1 MSLARAA
8 LMAML
13 CLAPLTT
20 PALAQE
26 PTEEQITAAVSFSMN
41 YATSIMYHEIGHMLV
56 GELGLPVLGKE
67 EDAADSLA
75 AILMLDDETAP
86 DSWDAL
92 IDSADGWYFSA
103 THTTGTTIE
112 DFSYY
117 DEHSLDIQRAYA
129 MVCMMVGKEPDYFS
143 LVAEAYELD
152 QDRIDGCAYTYQQA
166 AGAWD
171 MLLTPHKV
179 DGEEGVPIKI
189 VYDDGGDYQ
198 YFADVAKEH
207 KLLEKAAALVMSK
220 YVIPREVTFRG
231 GLCGEA
237 NAYYSSSDA
246 EVTFCYEMAADTYN
260 LFINDIA
267 PLYAEGELSGG
278 EEASA
283 EEAGT
288 EEEDGGEAQAAFT
301 LDSWP
306 W

>member
-8 LMAML
+8 LLAVL
-13 CLAPLTT
+13 CLAPLT
-20 PALAQE
+20 PAHAQE
-26 PTEEQITAAVSFSMN
+26 PTEEQVTAALKFSMN
-41 YATSIMYHEIGHMLV
+41 YATSIVYHEVGHMLV

-75 AILMLDDETAP
+75 AILMLNDDSDPE
-86 DSWDAL
+86 SWDAL

-103 THTTGTTIE
+103 THSTGATIE

-143 LVAEAYELD
+143 EVAKSYELS
-152 QDRIDGCAYTYQQA
+152 QDRVDGCSYTYMQA
-166 AGAWD
+166 ANAWD
-171 MLLTPHKV
+171 TLLAPHVV
-179 DGEEGVPIKI
+179 DGEQGVPIKV

-198 YFADVAKEH
+198 FFADAVRKD

-231 GLCGEA
+231 ALCGEA
-237 NAYYSSSDA
+237 NAYYSVSEA
-246 EVTFCYEMAADTYN
+246 QVTFCYEMAEDTYN

-267 PLYAEGELSGG
+267 PLYEEGELSGG
-278 EEASA
+278 AEADESEGVKATFSA
-283 EEAGT
+283 N
-288 EEEDGGEAQAAFT
+288 D
-301 LDSWP
+301 WP
-306 W
+306 WVLE